1 MRAGRSPAG
10 PEAAAQ
16 GDVSVL
22 PADSSSR
29 VQGRGQSG
37 ERWGWG
43 GPVGR
48 WPQLSK
54 EAVAVVWGGA
64 SAGEMEGHGQSAGT
78 KQRSSE
84 PDWKAVSDVEEGCSL
99 CLAQGDSGYCNLTSA
114 QPTNV
119 VWPLGSPHPLWSAL
133 SQWGGQLGLAGLGRC
148 LRPRLEGR
156 TCLQLAGVW
165 LSWLIHL
172 PWASLT
178 PAGLT
183 PL

>member
-1 MRAGRSPAG
+1 MGA
-10 PEAAAQ
+10 
-16 GDVSVL
+16 
-22 PADSSSR
+22 
-29 VQGRGQSG
+29 
-37 ERWGWG
+37 G

-48 WPQLSK
+48 WPRLSK
-54 EAVAVVWGGA
+54 EAVAVA
-64 SAGEMEGHGQSAGT
+64 SAGETEGHGQAAGT

-84 PDWKAVSDVEEGCSL
+84 PDWKAVSDVEGGCSL
-99 CLAQGDSGYCNLTSA
+99 CLAQGGSGCCDLTSA
-114 QPTNV
+114 QPTNA
-119 VWPLGSPHPLWSAL
+119 VWPLGSPHALWSSL

-165 LSWLIHL
+165 LSWLVHL